1 MSVSTAELL
10 ARLTPRFP
18 HIELSGGVQDAAL
31 TMVTH
36 DSRQVRPGAL
46 FCCVVGSVADGHD
59 HAAEAVANGAVALLC
74 ERPLDLGVWE
84 FRVDDVRR
92 AMGHVAAAFHDHPSR
107 SLEVV
112 GVTGTNGKTTVTWWL
127 RSILEAAGR
136 SCQMIGT
143 IGGPRTTPEATDL
156 QAMLAAW
163 RDEGRT
169 SVAMEVSSHALVLS
183 RVEGMWFSMAV
194 FTNLGRD
201 HLDFHAS
208 REEYF
213 KAKAKLFEPSL
224 AAAAVVNADDP
235 HGRLL
240 LDSALVPTRAYR
252 LADVSDLH
260 VGATSC
266 HGIWQGKR
274 LQVPAGG
281 AFNVSNALAAATAAL
296 ELGIDAEVIVTGLA
310 QATPVPGRFQAVA
323 AGQPFDVIVDYAHTA
338 ESLDQVLQA
347 LRPVTTGLLIVVF
360 GCGGD
365 RDRGKRPLMGEVAAA
380 RADVVIV
387 TSDNPRSED
396 PMRIIEAIVEGAK
409 GARLLEVEPDRRSA
423 IARALSIAR
432 GGDVVLV
439 AGKGHETEQI
449 IGDVVVPFS
458 DPVVVTEEWR
468 RIERASGAHGGG
480 GA

>member
-1 MSVSTAELL
+1 MSVSAAALL
-10 ARLTPRFP
+10 TRLTPTFP
-18 HIELSGGVQDAAL
+18 NIELIGGMQDVAV

-36 DSRQVRPGAL
+36 DSREVRPGAL
-46 FCCVVGSVADGHD
+46 FCCVVGSVVDGHD
-59 HAAEAVANGAVALLC
+59 HAADAVANGAVALLC
-74 ERPLDLGVWE
+74 ERPLDLGVCE

-136 SCQMIGT
+136 SCGLVGT

-156 QAMLAAW
+156 QAMLALW

-169 SVAMEVSSHALVLS
+169 SVAMEVSSHALALS
-183 RVEGMWFSMAV
+183 RVEGMWFSVAV

-201 HLDFHAS
+201 HLDFHSS

-213 KAKAKLFEPSL
+213 KAKARLFEPSIT
-224 AAAAVVNADDP
+224 AAAVVNADDP

-240 LDSALVPTRAYR
+240 LDSALVPTRPYR
-252 LADVSDLH
+252 LSDVSDLH

-266 HGIWQGKR
+266 HGLWLGRR
-274 LQVPAGG
+274 LHVPAGG

-296 ELGIDAEVIVTGLA
+296 ELDIDAEVIVEGLA
-310 QATPVPGRFQAVA
+310 DADPVPGRFQTVA
-323 AGQPFDVIVDYAHTA
+323 AGQPFDVIVDYAHTPD
-338 ESLDQVLQA
+338 SLDQVLQA
-347 LRPVTTGLLIVVF
+347 LRPVTAGRLIVVF

-365 RDRGKRPLMGEVAAA
+365 RDQGKRPLMGEVAAA
-380 RADVVIV
+380 RADVVIA

-396 PMRIIEAIVEGAK
+396 PMRILDAIVEGAK
-409 GARLLEVEPDRRSA
+409 GAGLLEVEPDRRSA
-423 IARALSIAR
+423 IARALGMAR

-439 AGKGHETEQI
+439 AGKGHETTQI
-449 IGDVVVPFS
+449 VGDVAVPFS
-458 DPVVVTEEWR
+458 DPLVVAEEWN
-468 RIERASGAHGGG
+468 RIESGSGAHEGDVR
-480 GA
+480 